1 MQGKMPHNYTNCSVD
16 AGAITKELWTISV
29 GVYVTM
35 YNRHNVDGNTIFQHN
50 STFSGLTVIKLGSA
64 MLHTTSDD

>member
-1 MQGKMPHNYTNCSVD
+1 MQVQLQKMS
-16 AGAITKELWTISV
+16 ELC
-29 GVYVTM
+29 VYVTM
-35 YNRHNVDGNTIFQHN
+35 YNTHNVDGNTIFQHN